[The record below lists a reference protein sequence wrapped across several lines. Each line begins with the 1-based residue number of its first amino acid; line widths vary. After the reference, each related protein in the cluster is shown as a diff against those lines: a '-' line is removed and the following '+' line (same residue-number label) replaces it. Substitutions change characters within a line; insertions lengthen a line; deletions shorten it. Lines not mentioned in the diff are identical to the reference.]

1 MEIKKP
7 FVFINCAMTLD
18 GKIST
23 HERRQVRISN
33 SRDLERVD
41 RLRADSDAV
50 LVGMNTVVVDDPKL
64 DVKSMELRAERIKRG
79 LSENPMKVAVGRV
92 DRLSLDSEFLNY
104 GGRKI
109 IFTPMKSDKRKI
121 KQLRKKAEVH
131 VLGDGWVDPK
141 EILRILAGMGVNKL
155 MVEGGGTVNFEFLRE
170 NLVDEI
176 YVAVGPRVFGG
187 RDAPTMV
194 DGVGFNIEN
203 APVLEL
209 LDVENLQDVLVL
221 KYGVRGSR
229 KYI

>member
-64 DVKSMELRAERIKRG
+64 DVKSEELRAERTKRG

-92 DRLSLDSEFLNY
+92 DRLSLDSDFLNY
-104 GGRKI
+104 GGRGI
-109 IFTPMKSDKRKI
+109 IFTPMGSDKRKI
-121 KQLRKKAEVH
+121 KQLKDKAEVH
-131 VLGDGWVDPK
+131 VLGDDWVDPK
-141 EILRILAGMGVNKL
+141 EILRILAGMGVSRL
-155 MVEGGGTVNFEFLRE
+155 MVEGGGTINFEFLRE

-176 YVAVGPRVFGG
+176 YVAVGSRVFGG

-194 DGVGFNIEN
+194 DGVGFNMEN

-221 KYGVRGSR
+221 RYRVRDSR